1 MLVIIGPSASGK
13 TQIVNS
19 LIQFYKM
26 KKMVTYTTR
35 PIRNQEVNGID
46 YYFIKKEEFLKKIT
60 NNFFLEYV
68 SYNGYYYG
76 TANNELSSDK
86 VVIVV
91 KEGLKAYLQKAK
103 EQIKIVFI
111 RCSKPIRRLRMM
123 ERNDD
128 LECIHTRL
136 IHDDEIFDDEVR
148 ELADLIIDT
157 SNSNVYDDAK
167 KIYEFY
173 KKYI

>member
-1 MLVIIGPSASGK
+1 
-13 TQIVNS
+13 
-19 LIQFYKM
+19 
-26 KKMVTYTTR
+26 
-35 PIRNQEVNGID
+35 
-46 YYFIKKEEFLKKIT
+46 
-60 NNFFLEYV
+60 
-68 SYNGYYYG
+68 
-76 TANNELSSDK
+76 
-86 VVIVV
+86 
-91 KEGLKAYLQKAK
+91 
-103 EQIKIVFI
+103 
-111 RCSKPIRRLRMM
+111 MM